1 MWFEKSVF
9 YQIYPLGFC
18 GAPQHNDGQTVPRIE
33 KVAQWGEHMEK
44 LGVDALYLSPIFD
57 SDAHGY
63 DTRDYRMPRAWRD
76 WHTALKSAL
85 VPRRQSSFR

>member
-63 DTRDYRMPRAWRD
+63 DTRDCRKLDCRLGTNAD
-76 WHTALKSAL
+76 
-85 VPRRQSSFR
+85 